1 MSLLNKEEEIF
12 RLAAVLYKDGN
23 YEVSKENT
31 LKKIVKAIFLE
42 NDNIS
47 KTISEIISAIFENYN
62 LNFSE
67 NEIEVVIE
75 KGSKIFQITKP
86 QPVKYNLTE
95 KNYIKLKNKIERN
108 DLNFYINEY
117 LKDIKSK
124 NLEEDKNKILQFLY
138 NIFTKNL
145 ENYNF
150 FLHLN
155 NDIFSNLSKI
165 TNFEDGDI
173 NLINGFFKYES
184 AEKDKIIFDIV
195 SLSLE
200 YCLLASPKELN
211 ERQISNKIFF

>member
-1 MSLLNKEEEIF
+1 MIQNIFIIYILFLRKRGMRLLNKEEEIF

-42 NDNIS
+42 NDNIP
-47 KTISEIISAIFENYN
+47 KTISEIISAIFENYT

-108 DLNFYINEY
+108 DLNFYI
-117 LKDIKSK
+117 
-124 NLEEDKNKILQFLY
+124 
-138 NIFTKNL
+138 
-145 ENYNF
+145 
-150 FLHLN
+150 
-155 NDIFSNLSKI
+155 IFSQKI
-165 TNFEDGDI
+165 W
-173 NLINGFFKYES
+173 
-184 AEKDKIIFDIV
+184 KII
-195 SLSLE
+195 
-200 YCLLASPKELN
+200 
-211 ERQISNKIFF
+211 IFSCI

>member
-47 KTISEIISAIFENYN
+47 KTISEIISAIFENYT

-67 NEIEVVIE
+67 DEIELVIE
-75 KGSKIFQITKP
+75 KNSKIFQITKP
-86 QPVKYNLTE
+86 QPIKYNLIE
-95 KNYIKLKNKIERN
+95 KDYIKLKNKIEKN
-108 DLNFYINEY
+108 DLNFYINKY

-150 FLHLN
+150 FMHLN

-165 TNFEDGDI
+165 TDFENGDI
-173 NLINGFFKYES
+173 DLINSFLSMNQQK
-184 AEKDKIIFDIV
+184 KI
-195 SLSLE
+195 
-200 YCLLASPKELN
+200 N
-211 ERQISNKIFF
+211 